1 MPQRRSQ
8 PAAQTQQAEEEAAP
22 LASASLRVVDYSGR
36 RRKGSAIILP
46 RRSLGLISAR
56 LEEGEDFRIIM
67 LAEPP
72 DGPVS
77 PAEGV
82 VVVAPIRPLSS
93 TARLREAAA
102 PYLATRQPVVS
113 FPEKD
118 LELLRK
124 GRLYSRAPLQAR
136 PEDVFAGDKPRLAL
150 LARDLLLSA
159 AAADY
164 LSAVAVAMNAPGAAN
179 PATLERLGELQ
190 KLVEAVRSAG
200 GSEALPELDAAA
212 SRLSQLASAGDAE
225 TLLLCAGRLYPAR
238 QALTEDIYILRA
250 FDRSPEQAG
259 ELLAV
264 RRFLSRAAVPEEE
277 ADLTLDRSL
286 LREQLTFAALAT
298 EPNRLAP
305 ATAALAR
312 FRQRYVSLY
321 RERHTS
327 YWAEMARLHTRLV
340 VEQPHTEALRRINTL
355 AELGPPA
362 GVGALAAFAALLEE
376 TSGCPLIAGVEDMAA
391 AEGTCPACSLPLDQS
406 PPARRVDEILDRIE
420 RACDRQMA
428 RLSSS
433 AIQHV
438 LRHSSDPRVDQF
450 LKMVQASQLSSL
462 RAVLD
467 DALVGYLR
475 RFLVES
481 RIQDALEPILSRVQ
495 DGVPPN
501 VDEAQSAMRDVS
513 RVLQRAFQSAQRAL
527 PPGETEPQDGPSRRR
542 RKR

>member
-1 MPQRRSQ
+1 MPQRHTQ
-8 PAAQTQQAEEEAAP
+8 PATETRAEEEAAP
-22 LASASLRVVDYSGR
+22 LASTPLRVVDHSGR
-36 RRKGSAIILP
+36 RRQGSAVILP

-72 DGPVS
+72 DGPIS

-82 VVVAPIRPLSS
+82 VVAAPVRPLSS
-93 TARLREAAA
+93 AARLREAAA
-102 PYLATRQPVVS
+102 PFGAARQPDVS
-113 FPEKD
+113 FPPKD
-118 LELLRK
+118 LEHLRK
-124 GRLYSRAPLQAR
+124 GSFHSRAPLRAR
-136 PEDVFAGDKPRLAL
+136 PEDVFAGDKLRLVL

-164 LSAVAVAMNAPGAAN
+164 LSAVAVALSAPGAAKA
-179 PATLERLGELQ
+179 ATLERLGELQ
-190 KLVEAVRSAG
+190 RLIETVSGAAQ
-200 GSEALPELDAAA
+200 ADPPELGAAA
-212 SRLSQLASAGDAE
+212 SRLSQLSSAGDAE
-225 TLLLCAGRLYPAR
+225 TLLLCAERLYPAR
-238 QALTEDIYILRA
+238 QALSEDIYILRA

-259 ELLAV
+259 ELLSV
-264 RRFLSRAAVPEEE
+264 RRFLALAAVPPEE
-277 ADLTLDRSL
+277 ADLALDRSL
-286 LREQLTFAALAT
+286 LEEQLTFAALAT
-298 EPNRLAP
+298 EPDRLAP

-312 FRQRYVSLY
+312 FRQRYASLY

-327 YWAEMARLHTRLV
+327 YWAEMARLHARLV
-340 VEQPHTEALRRINTL
+340 AEQPHADALRRINTL

-362 GVGALAAFAALLEE
+362 GVGGLAAFDALLEE
-376 TSGCPLIAGVEDMAA
+376 TSPCLLIIGVEDVAA
-391 AEGTCPACSLPLDQS
+391 AEGTCPECSLPLDQS
-406 PPARRVDEILDRIE
+406 PPARRADEILDRIE

-438 LRHSSDPRVDQF
+438 LRHSGDPRVDQF

-462 RAVLD
+462 RAILD
-467 DALVGYLR
+467 DDLVGYLR

-495 DGVPPN
+495 DGVPPD
-501 VDEAQSAMRDVS
+501 VDEAHSAMRDLT
-513 RVLQRAFQSAQRAL
+513 RVLQRALQPTQRAL
-527 PPGETEPQDGPSRRR
+527 PPGQPLAEDEPSRRR